1 MCLYCLC
8 CTDVL
13 TMRPP
18 PNTSAFIFN
27 YYDTHFSTMER
38 RYPTIVLTHGLETKK
53 NRSFH
58 NREGVGSSEDEASR
72 CQQTLRRITGGRK
85 RNEVPRRVCGVPRVH
100 EMHMSVRP
108 LASAIWQGVLST
120 LGLGH
125 GNGKCRC

>member
-53 NRSFH
+53 I
-58 NREGVGSSEDEASR
+58 EAS
-72 CQQTLRRITGGRK
+72 IIEK
-85 RNEVPRRVCGVPRVH
+85 GV
-100 EMHMSVRP
+100 
-108 LASAIWQGVLST
+108 ALST
-120 LGLGH
+120 DSAPYYWWANEIRGSAARARCSTRARNAHVRSLLGLCDMARGSLDP
-125 GNGKCRC
+125 RSRPW